1 MRWQPRDLAGN
12 EISICDQ
19 VKTIQLFVEREQTDY
34 LLDML
39 NEIELKYRLSLI
51 PAFVGRVRD
60 MDGAFGA
67 NPGCLVS
74 LADPQFCALRSVEF
88 V

>member
-39 NEIELKYRLSLI
+39 NEIELKYRLSL
-51 PAFVGRVRD
+51 AASATWMVHSGRTPV
-60 MDGAFGA
+60 AW
-67 NPGCLVS
+67 
-74 LADPQFCALRSVEF
+74 SV
-88 V
+88 